1 MGVGGTISATG
12 SPNFVTALGRPVCF
26 TRLSTARQRALN
38 AEMAMVSLAI
48 GQIYHGHV
56 PWSISAGTQLLDPA
70 SHPALRLI
78 GLAAAERPGVPTLDA
93 GLGHDAALADAEETA
108 WTRGRRR
115 RGR

>member
-12 SPNFVTALGRPVCF
+12 SPNFVTTIGRPVCF

-78 GLAAAERPGVPTLDA
+78 GLAAAGRPDPGRWPGA
-93 GLGHDAALADAEETA
+93 RRGA
-108 WTRGRRR
+108 RGRR
-115 RGR
+115 GDGVDPGTATAWLLS